1 MMPLIIAC
9 FIAYVVLGAI
19 TSSLSYGICNN
30 PEVRRFI
37 IDKPPICILIWP
49 LFLLFITIYLIKFL
63 CLYVF
68 ESIKEIIFIAKE
80 LFKSLGVPK

>member
-1 MMPLIIAC
+1 MPLIAAC
-9 FIAYVVLGAI
+9 FIAYVVLG
-19 TSSLSYGICNN
+19 TVNSFLCYGMCNN
-30 PEVRRFI
+30 PEVKRFI

-49 LFLLFITIYLIKFL
+49 LFLMFIIVYLVKFL

-80 LFKSLGVPK
+80 LFKSLGAPK